1 MKKTGLFPAALAL
14 SLACSPAFSDTPA
27 KKGVPMDPKTAE
39 ALSRQAWFDFE
50 LTEAASKH
58 HGDWVAFHSAKQA
71 EEDSLAKHWEKNKE
85 EFQNLRSPIP
95 SAGYARSLRVLHLE
109 FETVARIQEK
119 EIVAEA
125 RRVLIALRN
134 GDIEALVEGSVKYDR
149 KSPEWKQYTRK
160 DLADR
165 KAQLVKAAKLINA
178 ESAGFGSELEFEAPS
193 PYRGMVGQVSVPFG
207 PRYPR
212 KPGSLSRPERHAI
225 ELWWSGQVMPDAN
238 GPLFSAPKSSV
249 PVVGKWHF
257 YDLVLPHSDPGTRG
271 LQ

>member
-1 MKKTGLFPAALAL
+1 
-14 SLACSPAFSDTPA
+14 
-27 KKGVPMDPKTAE
+27 MDPKTAE

-50 LTEAASKH
+50 LTEVASKH

-71 EEDSLAKHWEKNKE
+71 EEDSLAEHWEKNKE
-85 EFQNLRSPIP
+85 ELQNSRTPIP
-95 SAGYARSLRVLHLE
+95 SAEYARSLRVLHLE
-109 FETVARIQEK
+109 FATVARIQEK

-125 RRVLIALRN
+125 RRILIALQN
-134 GDIEALVEGSVKYDR
+134 GDIEALVEGSVRYDR

-165 KAQLVKAAKLINA
+165 KAQLATAAKLINA
-178 ESAGFGSELEFEAPS
+178 KSADFGSELEFENPG
-193 PYRGMVGQVSVPFG
+193 PHRGMVGQVRIPFG

-212 KPGSLSRPERHAI
+212 KPGSLSRPDRHEI

-238 GPLFSAPKSSV
+238 GPLFAAPKSPV
-249 PVVGKWHF
+249 PTVGKWHF

-271 LQ
+271 RQ